1 MSNHYGFTGLA
12 QMYHRAIIKNELAY
26 WEQGYSLHHAQTKNS
41 GYSFGPIQWDVA
53 NNPDAPKILR
63 DILKNSVYDTGPNVG
78 QRIVSDAQITKWL
91 GDPNVPGSERKWR
104 NENGDRFI
112 FPER

>member
-26 WEQGYSLHHAQTKNS
+26 WGQGDSLLHAGTKNS

-53 NNPDAPKILR
+53 NNPDAPEILR
-63 DILKNSVYDTGPNVG
+63 DILKNSVYDTGPNVEME
-78 QRIVSDAQITKWL
+78 KWWKN
-91 GDPNVPGSERKWR
+91 GVRSCNETFHEIFRCYPVHGSLMC
-104 NENGDRFI
+104 
-112 FPER
+112 